1 MKIEY
6 TKTPRNVVEFD
17 EDVPA
22 NLNPTDIVE
31 IFQTP
36 LTGSFNWDYTVQDN
50 RIKKLYE
57 LGKQLNWNVE
67 EDVDWKPEF
76 TGINDEEFEWED
88 GQWAKHKVYKTFDKE
103 TRIEF
108 FKDLNSWAT
117 SQFLHGEQGALLVA
131 SQLASCAP
139 TYNAKLYAASQTFDE
154 ARHVEAFNKYL
165 QQRLKRSWPIGRALK
180 GLLDKILTDP
190 RWDLKFIGMQVVIE
204 GLALAAFNAAKESTN
219 DPVFKRMLEL
229 IIRDEARHVTF
240 GINYLTDFVTTL
252 TEEEKLDRAQ
262 FALEAC
268 TVSRNRL
275 RAYDVWEKCGMDFE
289 YTDAYQKE
297 NIFQTQFQDVLFS
310 RIMPNLKKI
319 GLLHDELVPEYENLG
334 VMGYADGDSDYE
346 TSWEELSKPL

>member
-6 TKTPRNVVEFD
+6 TKTPRDVIEFD
-17 EDVPA
+17 DDVPA
-22 NLNPTDIVE
+22 NLDPTDVVE

-67 EDVDWKPEF
+67 VDVDWTPNFVGISDAEF
-76 TGINDEEFEWED
+76 DFENT
-88 GQWAKHKVYKTFDKE
+88 QWDKHKTFKTFDKE
-103 TRIEF
+103 TRLEF

-180 GLLDKILTDP
+180 GL
-190 RWDLKFIGMQVVIE
+190 
-204 GLALAAFNAAKESTN
+204 
-219 DPVFKRMLEL
+219 
-229 IIRDEARHVTF
+229 
-240 GINYLTDFVTTL
+240 
-252 TEEEKLDRAQ
+252 
-262 FALEAC
+262 
-268 TVSRNRL
+268 
-275 RAYDVWEKCGMDFE
+275 
-289 YTDAYQKE
+289 
-297 NIFQTQFQDVLFS
+297 
-310 RIMPNLKKI
+310 
-319 GLLHDELVPEYENLG
+319 
-334 VMGYADGDSDYE
+334 
-346 TSWEELSKPL
+346 